1 MYPNILT
8 PSGYKSLSA
17 MTIGDDVIAYDIN
30 TGDVILNQ
38 LLDVEEWTQSNDGS
52 DFDWYL
58 INGTYKLYKDQS
70 IWVDMQVK
78 HTYELVTGQT
88 IYNDLDGDILI
99 TDIYQITPEEKWY
112 RLHISN
118 DHSYI
123 ADGITLH
130 NATRT
135 ISNAGGNYN
144 TGSTWVEGSVPTS
157 ADDVVATA
165 TSGNLTVNAASAAKS
180 ADFTNYTGTLTMNT
194 SQTWTV
200 QNDFKLVSGMTVT
213 GTGTLAINNTSTIT
227 SAGKTWTGNLTI
239 GTSTATFTVTLADN
253 LTVVGAFT
261 SSVAGAKT
269 MNGNRLYAQGNIGFS
284 TTATIGGTTVLEIS
298 GNATQTITGTYMAL
312 PTVINKSG
320 GSLTIGS
327 WTFYGSSL
335 DYIAGTVNIT
345 SGTTLQF
352 LVAAGSSQVINTT
365 SAITWQNV
373 TMGANV
379 GGSGTLTFTSA
390 FNIAGTWTSFST
402 GIFNINGCSFISTI
416 PTMNIPATSGAITYS
431 LDAPITVSGTLTV
444 TGTNGGSLSGT
455 STIYLQGNL
464 ALSGSGGI
472 AGAGTLE
479 MNGTSKT
486 ITSTAGATLSCNF
499 TINSSSITL
508 NSGSTLRYSTRTFK
522 LNFPLL
528 GTGTVAIT
536 GNATIDGG
544 GNSVEYLWFL
554 TAGITVTLSS
564 GLVINSQFQ
573 SLAGTAAS
581 RVTLVSSSSG
591 VQRKFTLL
599 NNGVATQSVLYTN
612 ATDIDSGDGQTI
624 WSFGTPTLTNTIN
637 WGELTPYRTRGFIYG

>member
-38 LLDVEEWTQSNDGS
+38 LLDIEEWTDCVDGT
-52 DFDWYL
+52 FDWYI
-58 INGTYKLYKDQS
+58 INDTYKLYKDQS

-78 HTYELVTGQT
+78 HAFELNVGDV
-88 IYNDLDGDILI
+88 IYDDLDGDITI
-99 TDIYQITPEEKWY
+99 TGITSTTPDSWY
-112 RLHISN
+112 RVHISG

-135 ISNAGGNYN
+135 ISNSGGNYN
-144 TGSTWVEGSVPTS
+144 TGTTWVEGSVPTS
-157 ADDVVATA
+157 ADDVVATS
-165 TSGNLTVNAASAAKS
+165 TSGNLTVNAASAALT

-200 QNDFKLVSGMTVT
+200 GTNGGAIVFKLVSGMTVT
-213 GTGTLAINNTSTIT
+213 GTGTLTINNTNTNTSTIT
-227 SAGKTWTGNLTI
+227 SAGKTWTGNLTF
-239 GTSTATFTVTLADN
+239 GSVTTH
-253 LTVVGAFT
+253 TVVLNDDWTIVGTLSA
-261 SSVAGAKT
+261 AGNKT
-269 MNGNRLYAQGNIGFS
+269 FNGNKFLAQGNLSFS
-284 TTATIGGTTVLEIS
+284 NSGSYVGTTTIEIS
-298 GNATQTITGTYMAL
+298 GNANHNIISNTFL
-312 PTVINKSG
+312 PLATTINKSG
-320 GSLTIGS
+320 GIFTFNNCFITNNLTYSAGTVSTTGS
-327 WTFYGSSL
+327 TIT
-335 DYIAGTVNIT
+335 IAGTVSLAT
-345 SGTTLQF
+345 SG
-352 LVAAGSSQVINTT
+352 
-365 SAITWQNV
+365 ITWNNV
-373 TMGANV
+373 TIGTNNPTSHSITFTNAFNL
-379 GGSGTLTFTSA
+379 SGTWS
-390 FNIAGTWTSFST
+390 SFST
-402 GIFNINGCSFISTI
+402 AGITLIGCSNIGTI
-416 PTMNIPATSGAITYS
+416 PTMNIPATSGAITYN

-455 STIYLQGNL
+455 SIIYLQGNL
-464 ALSGSGGI
+464 ALNGSGGI
-472 AGAGTLE
+472 SGAGTLE

-508 NSGSTLRYSTRTFK
+508 NSGSTLRYSTRTLK
-522 LNFPLL
+522 LNYSLL
-528 GTGTVAIT
+528 GTGIVAIT

-599 NNGVATQSVLYTN
+599 NNGIATQSVLYTN

-637 WGELTPYRTRGFIYG
+637 WGELTPYRTRGFIYGS